1 MSPRRLVMAGLLPW
15 LCLAGNSSFEKTVEP
30 FLKTNCVLCHN
41 AKLKVGGLSLD
52 GYANARAALQNRE
65 IWEKVIQKLR
75 TGQMPPKGRPAPEPE
90 QVASVTHWFELE
102 FARMDRGLKPDPGRV
117 TARRLNRVEYNNT
130 VRDLTGVDFRPAA
143 DFPPDDSGYGFDN
156 IGDVLSLSPV
166 LMEKYL
172 GAAEKIAR
180 QAIVADPPPKPTRE
194 KIEHTPVALGETP
207 ARDLTRKYQFPV
219 EGDYVLKG
227 AVGGRRAAVFITLW
241 LDGHQIQTTAV
252 TTVDEAP
259 RFGEARVHVTAG
271 EHELKAT
278 IAHDDL
284 RQDAPADPDEEKP
297 ADKKKNTGRG
307 PYVDRFEIAGPYNP
321 HDRPLTESH
330 KRIFICG
337 HANGQHR
344 PECAR
349 LIVAALAR
357 RAYRR
362 PVANEEV
369 DGLTRFVAMA
379 QQQGDSFEQGV
390 RVALEAILVSPHF
403 LFRIE
408 NDRDPND
415 EAASHRVD
423 DYELASRLS
432 YFLWST
438 MPDEELFR
446 LAGARKLHKPEVL
459 TAQVRRMLL
468 DAKSSAL
475 VDNFAGQWLELR
487 NLDSFKPDP
496 DRFPEFDEDL
506 RNAMRQ
512 ETRLFFEAVIHEDRS
527 ILDFIDGKYTFL
539 NERLAKYYG
548 IPGIAGNE
556 FRRVALSGDER
567 SGVLTQAS
575 VLMVSSYPTRTSP
588 VLRGKWIL
596 ENFLNDPP
604 PPPPPGVPNLNES
617 AIGTTASLRQQLEQ
631 HRANPA
637 CAVCHTR
644 MDPLGLG
651 LENYDAVGRW
661 RTKDGKF
668 DIDSTG
674 TLPGG
679 RTFRSP
685 AELKEILKSDHDV
698 FAQCLAEKMLTYALG
713 RGLERYDRPTVNLIC
728 RRLAASD
735 YRFSRLVLGIV
746 QSPAFEMRH
755 GEAPGGTPQPT
766 IASSGGKP

>member
-1 MSPRRLVMAGLLPW
+1 MLGLLPW
-15 LCLAGNSSFEKTVEP
+15 ACLASNASFEKTVQP
-30 FLKTNCVLCHN
+30 FLKSNCLLCHN

-75 TGQMPPKGRPAPEPE
+75 TGQMPPKGRPVPEAE

-102 FARMDRGLKPDPGRV
+102 FARMDRSLKPDPGRV

-130 VRDLTGVDFRPAA
+130 VRDLTGVDFKPAA

-172 GAAEKIAR
+172 AAAEKIAR

-194 KIEHTPVALGETP
+194 KIEHTPVAPEDSP

-219 EGDYVLKG
+219 EGDYILRG
-227 AVGGRRAAVFITLW
+227 AVGGRREALIISLW
-241 LDGHQIQTTAV
+241 LDGHQIQSAPV

-259 RFGEARVHVTAG
+259 RFGEVRVHVTAG

-278 IAHDDL
+278 IAHDDS

-297 ADKKKNTGRG
+297 KDKKKKPGRD

-344 PECAR
+344 PACAR

-362 PVANEEV
+362 PVASEEV
-369 DGLTRFVAMA
+369 DGLTRFVSMA

-390 RVALEAILVSPHF
+390 RVALEAVLVSPHF

-408 NDRDPND
+408 SDRDPND
-415 EAASHRVD
+415 EATSHRVD

-446 LAGARKLHKPEVL
+446 LAAARKLRKPEVL
-459 TAQVRRMLL
+459 SAQVRRMLL

-496 DRFPEFDEDL
+496 ERFPEFDEDL

-548 IPGIAGNE
+548 IPGVAGKE

-604 PPPPPGVPNLNES
+604 PPPPPGVPNLNEA

-685 AELKEILKSDHDV
+685 AELKEILKSDRDA

-713 RGLERYDRPTVNLIC
+713 RGLERYDRPAVNLIC

-755 GEAPGGTPQPT
+755 GEAPGRAPQPT
-766 IASSGGKP
+766 IAFSGGKP

>member
-1 MSPRRLVMAGLLPW
+1 MAPRLFVILGLLPW
-15 LCLAGNSSFEKTVEP
+15 VCLAGNSSFEKTVQP
-30 FLKTNCVLCHN
+30 FLKSNCLLCHN
-41 AKLKVGGLSLD
+41 AKMKVGGLSLD
-52 GYANARAALQNRE
+52 GYSSARTALANRE
-65 IWEKVIQKLR
+65 LWEKVIQKLR
-75 TGQMPPKGRPAPEPE
+75 AGQMPPKGRPAPPPE
-90 QVASVTHWFELE
+90 EVARVTHWFDVE
-102 FARMDRGLKPDPGRV
+102 FARMDRSLKPDPGRV

-130 VRDLTGVDFRPAA
+130 VRDLAGVDFKPAA

-172 GAAEKIAR
+172 AAAEKIAR

-194 KIEHTPVALGETP
+194 KLEHTLVAPDESP

-219 EGDYVLKG
+219 EGDYVLRG
-227 AVGGRRAAVFITLW
+227 AVGGRREALIITLW
-241 LDGHQIQTTAV
+241 LDGHQIQIGPV
-252 TTVDEAP
+252 STVDEAP
-259 RFGEARVHVTAG
+259 RFGETRIHVTAG

-278 IAHDDL
+278 LAHDES
-284 RQDAPADPDEEKP
+284 RADAPIDPDEEKP
-297 ADKKKNTGRG
+297 KDKRKKPGRD
-307 PYVDRFEIAGPYNP
+307 PYVDRFEIAGPFNP

-330 KRIFICG
+330 RRIFICG
-337 HANGQHR
+337 HANGHHR

-362 PVANEEV
+362 PVDNEEV
-369 DGLTRFVAMA
+369 DGLVRFVTMA
-379 QQQGDSFEQGV
+379 QQRGDSFEQGV
-390 RVALEAILVSPHF
+390 RVALEAVVVSPHF

-408 NDRDPND
+408 NDRDPNNP
-415 EAASHRVD
+415 AASHRVD

-432 YFLWST
+432 YFLWSS

-446 LAGARKLHKPEVL
+446 LAGERKLHKSEVL
-459 TAQVRRMLL
+459 AAQVKRMMM
-468 DAKSSAL
+468 DSKSSAL

-496 DRFPEFDEDL
+496 ERFPDFDEDL

-548 IPGIAGNE
+548 IPGVTGKE
-556 FRRVALSGDER
+556 FRRVGLSGGER

-596 ENFLNDPP
+596 ENFLNDAP
-604 PPPPPGVPNLNES
+604 PPPPPGVPNLNEA
-617 AIGTTASLRQQLEQ
+617 AIGTAASQRKQLEQ
-631 HRANPA
+631 HRTNPA
-637 CAVCHTR
+637 CAVCHAR

-685 AELKEILKSDHDV
+685 AELKEILVSDRDA
-698 FAQCLAEKMLTYALG
+698 FAHCLTEKMLTYALG
-713 RGLERYDRPTVNLIC
+713 RGLERYDRPAVNLIC
-728 RRLAASD
+728 QRLAASD

-746 QSPAFEMRH
+746 QSLPFEMRH
-755 GEAPGGTPQPT
+755 GEAPGRTPQQT
-766 IASSGGKP
+766 IAFSGGKP